1 MKIEILCTGDEI
13 LSGKTTNTNYSH
25 IARRLVE
32 HGFEVH
38 WGTTVGDDRKSLV
51 TALHQA
57 SERADA
63 VIVNGG
69 LGPTVDDLSQEVAA
83 SAAGVELVLHQDWHN
98 RIAAWYQSRGRE
110 MPENNKKQAMLPEG
124 AEFIDNPIGT
134 ACGFAVDIGEA
145 RFYFTPGVPKE
156 LYRMLDEQV
165 IPRLQKIRGKEI
177 VTRVKRFHTFG
188 IGESRADQMLHGIEG
203 MVPENRVK
211 LGFQSHYPQLETKL
225 TAQGESEE
233 SLDQLLQP
241 VEAAVRERLGN
252 FIICED
258 NQTMEGNIL
267 AHLESI
273 GGSISVGEMHSAGEI
288 TSRLLSVPD
297 YSGQVRRGIISLDYR
312 EISKKLHQHF

>member
-1 MKIEILCTGDEI
+1 
-13 LSGKTTNTNYSH
+13 
-25 IARRLVE
+25 
-32 HGFEVH
+32 
-38 WGTTVGDDRKSLV
+38 
-51 TALHQA
+51 
-57 SERADA
+57 
-63 VIVNGG
+63 
-69 LGPTVDDLSQEVAA
+69 
-83 SAAGVELVLHQDWHN
+83 
-98 RIAAWYQSRGRE
+98 

-165 IPRLQKIRGKEI
+165 IPRLQKIRGIEI

-188 IGESRADQMLHGIEG
+188 IGESRADQMLHGIEE
-203 MVPENRVK
+203 MVPEKRVK

-273 GGSISVGEMHSAGEI
+273 GGSVSVGEMHSAGEI
-288 TSRLLSVPD
+288 TLRLLSVSD

-312 EISKKLHQHF
+312 EIGDFLGLEDANGTEPGQEQAGEVAGLLRKTTEASHGLAVLVSLVPADETGSVAGDVFIGISDGESVQTRVARLPGNPGWIRAGASEMGLDCLRRFLFGQPVHEMIDFEQH